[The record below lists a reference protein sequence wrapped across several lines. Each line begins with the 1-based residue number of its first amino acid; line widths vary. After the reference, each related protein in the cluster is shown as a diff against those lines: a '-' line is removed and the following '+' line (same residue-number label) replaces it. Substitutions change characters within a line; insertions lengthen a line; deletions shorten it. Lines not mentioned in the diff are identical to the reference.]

1 MLVIY
6 RLLINIIYF
15 FSPIIFIYRI
25 YKNKED
31 RLRYKEKLSII
42 KKKRPRGKLIWLHV
56 SSVGELLSVIP
67 ILRKFESNKKIK
79 NILVTS
85 STLSS
90 SKVFLKQKKLKKTFH
105 QFLPIDKVLLVK
117 KFIDFWKP
125 NLAIFV
131 ESEIWPNFI
140 LHIKERKI
148 PLLLLNARI
157 TNRTFLRWNKIN
169 FFAKEI
175 FNKFDLCLSQNR
187 ETGKYLKELG
197 AKNIK
202 NFGNLKFSSSKDNR
216 FKESNNN
223 LSKNFKSKKTWC
235 AASTHRGEEIFCAKT
250 HIELKKKIKNT
261 VLILIP
267 RHTDRTNEIKTDLEE
282 LNLKVHIH
290 SNKNKTNKKFDV
302 YLIDSYGETEKFYS
316 ISKSVFLG
324 KSIEHHGGRSGQNP
338 LEATREGCKVYH
350 GPYVS
355 NFQEIYSF
363 LNKNGISKR
372 IKTTNQLN
380 KYLSSD
386 LNSKQNNNK
395 KIKNRLNKIGK
406 IMLKNIYTEVK
417 KFF

>member
-1 MLVIY
+1 M
-6 RLLINIIYF
+6 
-15 FSPIIFIYRI
+15 
-25 YKNKED
+25 
-31 RLRYKEKLSII
+31 
-42 KKKRPRGKLIWLHV
+42 
-56 SSVGELLSVIP
+56 GELLSVIP

-117 KFIDFWKP
+117 KFINFWKP

-202 NFGNLKFSSSKDNR
+202 NLGNLKFSSSKDNR

-235 AASTHRGEEIFCAKT
+235 AASTHRGEEIFCAKA

-267 RHTDRTNEIKTDLEE
+267 RHTDRTNEIKTGLEE

-290 SNKNKTNKKFDV
+290 NNKNKTNKKFDV

-372 IKTTNQLN
+372 IKTTDQLN